1 MFRRLLCYVEAGE
14 TGLDELEG
22 LLDLASQL
30 HCRVIVLAVIAPE
43 GKKLTKKENQA
54 REAMEDR
61 SWKFLYEIEDIAFER
76 EIKIS
81 LMLEEGDVED
91 TIAAVV
97 KSYNVD
103 LCSTFSYK
111 SIHAGDLLA
120 KLCTVPLLFFNK
132 EGA

>member
-1 MFRRLLCYVEAGE
+1 LLCYVEAGE

-30 HCRVIVLAVIAPE
+30 RCRVIVLAVIAPE
-43 GKKLTKKENQA
+43 GKKLTKKESQA
-54 REAMEDR
+54 REALEDR

-120 KLCTVPLLFFNK
+120 KLSTVPLLFFNK
-132 EGA
+132 EGQ